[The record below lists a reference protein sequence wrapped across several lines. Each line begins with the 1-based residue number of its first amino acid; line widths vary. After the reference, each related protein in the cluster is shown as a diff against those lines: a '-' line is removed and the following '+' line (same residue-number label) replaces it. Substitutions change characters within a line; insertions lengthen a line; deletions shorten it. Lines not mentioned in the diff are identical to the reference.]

1 MNKYSQQ
8 LTARLGIVMFIAIAL
23 LFVGFI
29 YYWRVSVLPPLYNG
43 EQAKADLITM
53 AYAKIIGQALE
64 TGDRPQVI
72 EALDQLTVL
81 RDPISGQ
88 PVLEAISISTVEGD
102 VEERRI
108 VNTEEALFVSEL
120 PIFSTATKDFIGT
133 LHVEYN
139 RAFYNQL
146 LINAQKSLAISL
158 ALGVVLL
165 VLTLILLSYLLKPL
179 RTLVTNIEKI
189 KPLQSTDFPTLKGKA
204 SEDIIKVESAIQ
216 HLIERLNLS
225 NSALRDSEAQVRMLL
240 NSTAEAIFGVDTDGN
255 CTFANPACVRML
267 GYEQDEELLGKYM
280 HQLIHHTR
288 ADGSP
293 YPVDECQIY
302 APLISSEGVHVED
315 EFLWRKDGSSIPVD
329 YSSFPIL
336 REQQIVGAVVT
347 FVDITERKKAQEYQQ
362 RLMGIIEATPD
373 IVGIADANGRTI
385 YLNQAG
391 RERLG
396 FGTDEDLS
404 NKSISEFH
412 PADVAQIIM
421 ETALPKAA
429 TLGSWHGE
437 SIFLTSQNEKF
448 PASQVLVAHKS
459 TTGKVNYY
467 STIARDITRQKQA
480 EAELNKYRVHLEELV
495 AERTREL
502 EVSNKELESYSYS
515 IAHDLRAPL
524 RTIVS
529 FSQILQEDAN
539 HKLTP
544 AETSY
549 INRLIGAGKYMA
561 ELIDD
566 ILDLARISRAEL
578 KPATVNITQI
588 ANSIA
593 SRLQQTDKQRKTE
606 WNIQS
611 DIQTVGDEALLTIA
625 LENLLGNAW
634 KYTSKTKNAYIEV
647 GQMQQNGQA
656 VVFVKDNGAGFD
668 MKYAGK
674 LFGAFQRLH
683 GEEFEGTGI
692 GLATV
697 ARIIYRHGGKIW
709 AEAAVGRGATFYFT
723 LESYKREVKQKKLIE
738 SVI

>member
-189 KPLQSTDFPTLKGKA
+189 KPLQSTDFTTLKGKA

-255 CTFANPACVRML
+255 STFANPACVRML

-336 REQQIVGAVVT
+336 REQPIVGAVVT

-404 NKSISEFH
+404 N
-412 PADVAQIIM
+412 
-421 ETALPKAA
+421 
-429 TLGSWHGE
+429 
-437 SIFLTSQNEKF
+437 
-448 PASQVLVAHKS
+448 
-459 TTGKVNYY
+459 
-467 STIARDITRQKQA
+467 
-480 EAELNKYRVHLEELV
+480 
-495 AERTREL
+495 
-502 EVSNKELESYSYS
+502 
-515 IAHDLRAPL
+515 
-524 RTIVS
+524 
-529 FSQILQEDAN
+529 
-539 HKLTP
+539 
-544 AETSY
+544 
-549 INRLIGAGKYMA
+549 
-561 ELIDD
+561 
-566 ILDLARISRAEL
+566 
-578 KPATVNITQI
+578 
-588 ANSIA
+588 
-593 SRLQQTDKQRKTE
+593 
-606 WNIQS
+606 
-611 DIQTVGDEALLTIA
+611 
-625 LENLLGNAW
+625 
-634 KYTSKTKNAYIEV
+634 
-647 GQMQQNGQA
+647 
-656 VVFVKDNGAGFD
+656 
-668 MKYAGK
+668 
-674 LFGAFQRLH
+674 
-683 GEEFEGTGI
+683 
-692 GLATV
+692 
-697 ARIIYRHGGKIW
+697 
-709 AEAAVGRGATFYFT
+709 
-723 LESYKREVKQKKLIE
+723 
-738 SVI
+738 